1 MRRGAE
7 AGTVGEGQSA
17 RGIVGEAATL
27 RGAAEA
33 AIEPGSKCCRARS
46 SRGRVNSPSKSPK
59 SARSSAAE
67 RCFVRVPRRAP
78 PGLQALSSDAKA
90 SLASAAADHASDVVT
105 AAPLRKDEMEHV
117 RDTLNAALGLELSF
131 RFRVDPALIAG
142 VELRSPDTIV
152 RNSWR
157 ADLDRIRKELDGD
170 GHPNDLDLWLRDA
183 RKRVSATTFAP
194 STEQVGRVKA
204 WPTALRE
211 CPACPMFGLTKLYVS
226 NAVRSASR

>member
-1 MRRGAE
+1 M
-7 AGTVGEGQSA
+7 
-17 RGIVGEAATL
+17 
-27 RGAAEA
+27 
-33 AIEPGSKCCRARS
+33 
-46 SRGRVNSPSKSPK
+46 
-59 SARSSAAE
+59 
-67 RCFVRVPRRAP
+67 
-78 PGLQALSSDAKA
+78 SSDAKA

-105 AAPLRKDEMEHV
+105 AAPLSKDEMEHV

-142 VELRSPDTIV
+142 VELRSPNTIV

-170 GHPNDLDLWLRDA
+170 GHPNEFLDLWLRDA

-204 WPTALRE
+204 VADGI
-211 CPACPMFGLTKLYVS
+211 A
-226 NAVRSASR
+226 